1 MRMTSHPA
9 LLAAALLTISAAPV
23 QAGVLTLSDAY
34 AGQNPGSAKNNG
46 DVIGLLRQFDID
58 SISFNLLGGGAVQI
72 NVRMNYGQNGGDTT
86 LSGINVGSFPTV
98 HPGDI
103 LVSSGGSQWAIPL
116 ITHNDSTP
124 GIAGLTAGNL
134 YSVSG
139 FLTSAAV
146 LNNTHAGNYRPLEY
160 VWGASAGAVK
170 QNTGDGSVA
179 ATLIGGS
186 EINVAINFTTADAN
200 FLNAFSGSGSYVQF
214 AAATCA
220 NDLVAGNPV
229 PEPMTLSLIGAGLLG
244 LGLLKRKRPENR

>member
-1 MRMTSHPA
+1 
-9 LLAAALLTISAAPV
+9 
-23 QAGVLTLSDAY
+23 
-34 AGQNPGSAKNNG
+34 
-46 DVIGLLRQFDID
+46 
-58 SISFNLLGGGAVQI
+58 
-72 NVRMNYGQNGGDTT
+72 MNYGQNGGDTT
-86 LSGINVGSFPTV
+86 LSGISVGSFPTV

-103 LVSSGGSQWAIPL
+103 LVASGASRWAIPL

-124 GIAGLTAGNL
+124 GIAGLAAGNL
-134 YSVSG
+134 YSVGG
-139 FLTSAAV
+139 FLTSGTV

-170 QNTGDGSVA
+170 KNTGDGSVA

-186 EINVAINFTTADAN
+186 EINVAINFTTTDTN
-200 FLNAFSGSGSYVQF
+200 FLNAFSNSGAYVQF

-220 NDLVAGNPV
+220 NDIVAGTPV